1 MLSNYHTHTSFC
13 DGNNTA
19 EEMVV
24 SAIDKGFNSLGFSG
38 HGYTDFDTSYCMTD
52 EDAYRTEIL
61 RLKDKYRDKIQI
73 YLGTEEDATCLV
85 SREKYDYIIGSLHYF
100 KINGIYYSVDLS
112 YESMLDCINLVGGD
126 AMALA
131 ENYYKTFCDYIV
143 SRKPDIIGHFDLL
156 TKYDE
161 KYEPLF
167 LGKTEYDRIA
177 EKYLKYAVSSGCIF
191 EVNTGAISRGYRRT
205 PYPYVNLLHILKNE
219 NAPVILSSD
228 SHCADGLDCVFSE
241 TKELLKD
248 IGFKNICTMKDGR
261 FVNISI
267 REII

>member
-13 DGNNTA
+13 DGSNTA

-24 SAIDKGFNSLGFSG
+24 SGVDKGFSSLGFSG

-85 SREKYDYIIGSLHYF
+85 DRDKYDYIIGSLHYF

-112 YESMLDCINLVGGD
+112 YESMLDCINLMGGD

-131 ENYYKTFCDYIV
+131 ENYYRAFCDYIV
-143 SRKPDIIGHFDLL
+143 VRKPDIIGHFDLL

-167 LGKTEYDRIA
+167 LGKNEYNRIA
-177 EKYLKYAVSSGCIF
+177 ERYLKYAVSSGCIF
-191 EVNTGAISRGYRRT
+191 EVNTGAISRGYRKT
-205 PYPYVNLLHILKNE
+205 PYPYVNLLHILKKE
-219 NAPVILSSD
+219 NAPIILSSD
-228 SHCADGLDCVFSE
+228 SHSTDGLDCAFAQ

-248 IGFKNICTMKDGR
+248 IGFKDICTMSDGN
-261 FVNISI
+261 FVKISI
-267 REII
+267 